1 MRDVGKKLCGDA
13 VEDLLCRLK
22 NDHPDLA
29 DSAEDEPADGQRL
42 RRRPDPSYEEWKKIA
57 TGPSAGE

>member
-1 MRDVGKKLCGDA
+1 MSEVGSKPSGDA
-13 VEDLLCRLK
+13 VEDLLCQLK

-42 RRRPDPSYEEWKKIA
+42 RRRPDLSYEEWKTIA
-57 TGPSAGE
+57 TNPSAGE